1 MLHHTGRTDRIHVF
15 SADGALI
22 EDVVDRIRI
31 DPTLQD
37 IEVLAPEVADVAEAV
52 GRIEKMAKD
61 TVRSRLLILD
71 VRSYLLPRLQHA
83 YNKVVGY
90 NRADLNG
97 SCNTILIGDG
107 PLQLFQTGRSLDVF
121 APRLASHRV
130 DYHPAVFFYDPFIHY
145 APDERRRLGLDA
157 ADTAPTRIP
166 ERLAGAFAAGD
177 EEEPTVRTVREYF
190 RAAGVRPAR
199 RREAVARREHKLRA
213 LYRRRITEAFPHHA
227 GEMAT
232 WLEPEGFALTD
243 EVLRLHIYPL
253 HFEHWVRH
261 LMGRRQ
267 RARHVS

>member
-15 SADGALI
+15 SADGALL
-22 EDVVDRIRI
+22 EDVVDRITA
-31 DPTLQD
+31 DPAMEGV
-37 IEVLAPEVADVAEAV
+37 EVLAPEVDAVAQAV
-52 GRIEKMAKD
+52 GRIETMAKD
-61 TVRSRLLILD
+61 TVRSRLLIVD
-71 VRSYLLPRLQHA
+71 VRSYLLPRFQHA
-83 YNKVVGY
+83 YNKIVGY

-157 ADTAPTRIP
+157 AATAPTKIP
-166 ERLAGAFAAGD
+166 ERLAGAFADGG

-190 RAAGVRPAR
+190 RAAAVRPAR
-199 RREAVARREHKLRA
+199 RREAIDRRERKLRS
-213 LYRRRITEAFPHHA
+213 LFCRRIAEAFPHHA
-227 GEMAT
+227 GEMET

-267 RARHVS
+267 RARDAS